1 MPLKGWLQFCHLPEG
16 PEGSLNWPILSLLKS
31 ESRLPIFRGGKKK
44 CGTCFLSLLSHSAAD
59 GPRHLLPGDQI
70 YRASS
75 LPGAVLSPFYRR
87 GNRTEARNHLGMSP
101 TNKVV
106 RGFSSVP
113 APFDFK
119 FSPSDQARET
129 LANFFF
135 FFGKMGF
142 LK

>member
-31 ESRLPIFRGGKKK
+31 ESRLPIFRGGEKK
-44 CGTCFLSLLSHSAAD
+44 CGTCFLSLLSHSATD
-59 GPRHLLPGDQI
+59 GPWHLLPGDKI

-75 LPGAVLSPFYRR
+75 LPGAVLSSFYRQ
-87 GNRTEARNHLGMSP
+87 GNSTEARNHLGMSP

-106 RGFSSVP
+106 QGFSSVP
-113 APFDFK
+113 APFDSK

-129 LANFFF
+129 LAIFFF
-135 FFGKMGF
+135 FW
-142 LK
+142 